1 MDIKTPKDKYLR
13 RKIYAEN
20 VIYARWNDM
29 KSCTKK
35 KVVINIG
42 KRSKKL
48 SQSKAEIRILKVFK
62 GQVT

>member
-20 VIYARWNDM
+20 VIYARWNGM
-29 KSCTKK
+29 KNCAKK
-35 KVVINIG
+35 KMVINIG

>member
-29 KSCTKK
+29 KNSTKK
-35 KVVINIG
+35 KMVINIG

>member
-20 VIYARWNDM
+20 VIYARCNVM
-29 KSCTKK
+29 KNCTKK
-35 KVVINIG
+35 KMVINIG